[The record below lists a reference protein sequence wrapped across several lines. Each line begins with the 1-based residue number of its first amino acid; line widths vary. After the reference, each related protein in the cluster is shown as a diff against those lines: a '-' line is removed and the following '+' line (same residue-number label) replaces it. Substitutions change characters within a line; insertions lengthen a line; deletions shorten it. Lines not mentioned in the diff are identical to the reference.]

1 MKNTLSVTLPTDREV
16 VMTRLLNAPR
26 EMVWKALTQPEIF
39 KRWLYGPPGWEM
51 TLCQENTQVGG
62 SFRWEWKG
70 PEGAS
75 MAMKG
80 TYREINPPERI
91 VRTESFEFG
100 CEAHSGEQLA
110 TLILSEWEGKTTV
123 TITVLYPSKEA
134 RDAAVAT
141 GMVQGVE
148 AGYERLD
155 QLLAQS

>member
-1 MKNTLSVTLPTDREV
+1 MKNTFSVTLPTDREV

-26 EMVWKALTQPEIF
+26 EMVWKALTQPEII

-51 TLCQENTQVGG
+51 TLCQEDTRVGG

-123 TITVLYPSKEA
+123 TISVLYPSKEA

>member
-1 MKNTLSVTLPTDREV
+1 
-16 VMTRLLNAPR
+16 
-26 EMVWKALTQPEIF
+26 
-39 KRWLYGPPGWEM
+39 
-51 TLCQENTQVGG
+51 
-62 SFRWEWKG
+62 
-70 PEGAS
+70 